1 VSEYYELQRA
11 LLLARSLSG
20 GAESHG
26 ILCGLLCG
34 GATLGMQSWLDH
46 VLGNEDPGCDTPQES
61 LGLLAQIAEETVR
74 AMDDPDAPFSLLL
87 PDDDEPI
94 CERAA
99 ALVEWCE
106 GFLFGFGMNGSA
118 DLAELSQEGR
128 EFVSDLKEI
137 SRMDV
142 SSSEEDEENEGALNE
157 LVEYIKAGTLILREE
172 VCAPKPGFPG
182 RLH

>member
-1 VSEYYELQRA
+1 MSEYHELQRV

-20 GAESHG
+20 VAESHG

-46 VLGNEDPGCDTPQES
+46 VLGDES
-61 LGLLAQIAEETVR
+61 SGYDIAEQSRDLLAQIAEETAR
-74 AMDDPDAPFSLLL
+74 AMDDPDAPFLPLL

-94 CERAA
+94 CERTA

-106 GFLFGFGMNGSA
+106 GFLFGFGMSGSN
-118 DLAELSQEGR
+118 DLSGLSQEAR
-128 EFVSDLKEI
+128 EFVSDLEEI
-137 SRMDV
+137 TRMDV
-142 SSSEEDEENEGALNE
+142 SSPQEDEENEGALIE
-157 LVEYIKAGTLILREE
+157 LVEYIKIGTLILREE
-172 VCAPKPGFPG
+172 VSAPNPGTR